1 METLKLFYMLCDL
14 LDCYV
19 STINCTSGANL
30 GPSMKVSYDSYIDR
44 FALCPKIILI
54 LHMNAEQG
62 VHFLLTSFS
71 PPALSRR
78 SWSLLF
84 SALQSH
90 TGTLLSIQPYADCG
104 SREVGRGQGRW
115 TATCLATLLK
125 TLLFPRLHK
134 PPSRSSPAS
143 LVRPASERR
152 SQPERTSPERDA
164 WKRNTKPGEIRQK
177 ARSKTSL

>member
-1 METLKLFYMLCDL
+1 MLCDL

-71 PPALSRR
+71 PIMIPPLQCLTVSYRYTALHSAVCRLWVPGGGTRAGPLDCDVSRNTLKNT
-78 SWSLLF
+78 SLSASPQTTFKKFTCEF
-84 SALQSH
+84 S
-90 TGTLLSIQPYADCG
+90 P
-104 SREVGRGQGRW
+104 
-115 TATCLATLLK
+115 
-125 TLLFPRLHK
+125 PRLRAKVQTREHF
-134 PPSRSSPAS
+134 
-143 LVRPASERR
+143 
-152 SQPERTSPERDA
+152 T
-164 WKRNTKPGEIRQK
+164 G
-177 ARSKTSL
+177 ARCLETQHQNR